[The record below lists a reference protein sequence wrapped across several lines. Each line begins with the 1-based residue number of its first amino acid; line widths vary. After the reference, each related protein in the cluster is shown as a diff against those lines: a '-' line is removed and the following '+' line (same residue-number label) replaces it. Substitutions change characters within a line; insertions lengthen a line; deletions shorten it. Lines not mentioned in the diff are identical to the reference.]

1 MSNFTRREWNQMM
14 LSGVAALAL
23 PNAPTAA
30 AAAKPNSKFMG
41 VQIGAQSYSFRDRS
55 LDDAIKGFV
64 EVGLNSCELWSGHV
78 EPKGLKPDDLRQWR
92 LSVALDE
99 FKAVRK
105 KFDAAGIQLYAFNYS
120 FRENFTDE
128 EIERGFK
135 IAQAMGV
142 KNITASSNVTTAKR
156 VDPFAK
162 KYKIRVGMHN
172 HSRIVPNE
180 FATPDDFA
188 NAMNGMSEYI
198 CINLDIGHFTAAN
211 FDPVAYL
218 SKNAGRIV
226 TLHIK
231 DRKKNQ
237 GDNVVFGEGDTPIKP
252 VLELLRKNKWKIP
265 ANIEYEYK
273 GGDTIAEMKKCLAYC
288 KQALGA

>member
-1 MSNFTRREWNQMM
+1 MSNFTRRDWNK
-14 LSGVAALAL
+14 LLLGSLAAVAL
-23 PNAPTAA
+23 PGKNPL

-64 EVGLNSCELWSGHV
+64 EVGLNSCEMWSGHI
-78 EPKGLKPDDLRQWR
+78 EPKGLKPDDLRKWR
-92 LSVALDE
+92 LGVSLDE

-105 KFDAAGIQLYAFNYS
+105 KFDAAGVNLYAFNYS

-135 IAQAMGV
+135 MAQALGV
-142 KNITASSNVTTAKR
+142 KTITASSNVSTAKR

-172 HSRIVPNE
+172 HSRIVTNE

-188 NAMNGMSEYI
+188 AAMNGMSEYL

-211 FDPVAYL
+211 FDPVDYL
-218 SKNAGRIV
+218 SKHHDRIV

-231 DRKKNQ
+231 DRKKDQ
-237 GDNVVFGEGDTPIKP
+237 GANVVFGEGDTPIKP
-252 VLELLRKNKWKIP
+252 VLELLKKNKWKIP

-273 GGDTIAEMKKCLAYC
+273 GADTIAEMKKCLAYC
-288 KQALGA
+288 KQSLGV

>member
-14 LSGVAALAL
+14 LGSLAALAL
-23 PNAPTAA
+23 PTGTAA
-30 AAAKPNSKFMG
+30 AAAKPNSKFLG

-64 EVGLNSCELWSGHV
+64 AVGLNSCELWSGHV

-211 FDPVAYL
+211 FDPVEYL

-252 VLELLRKNKWKIP
+252 VLELLKKNKWKIP

>member
-1 MSNFTRREWNQMM
+1 M
-14 LSGVAALAL
+14 LGSLAATAL
-23 PNAPTAA
+23 PSANLF

-55 LDDAIKGFV
+55 LDDAIKGYV
-64 EVGLNSCELWSGHV
+64 EVGLNSCEMWSGHV
-78 EPKGLKPDDLRQWR
+78 EPKGLKPDDLRKWR
-92 LSVALDE
+92 LSVSLDE

-105 KFDAAGIQLYAFNYS
+105 KFDVAGINLYAFNYS
-120 FRENFTDE
+120 FRDNFTDE

-142 KNITASSNVTTAKR
+142 KIITASSNVSTAKR
-156 VDPFAK
+156 IDPFAK

-172 HSRIVPNE
+172 HSRIVANE
-180 FATPDDFA
+180 FATPEDFA
-188 NAMNGMSEYI
+188 AAMNGTSEYI

-211 FDPVAYL
+211 FDAVDYL
-218 SKNAGRIV
+218 SKNASRIV

-237 GDNVVFGEGDTPIKP
+237 GENVPFGEGDTPIKA
-252 VLELLRKNKWKIP
+252 VLELLKKNKWKIP

-273 GGDTIAEMKKCLAYC
+273 GADTVAEMKKSLAYC

>member
-1 MSNFTRREWNQMM
+1 MTKLNRREWNKLM
-14 LSGVAALAL
+14 LGSLAATAL
-23 PNAPTAA
+23 PVENIF
-30 AAAKPNSKFMG
+30 AAAKPNSKFAG

-55 LDDAIKGFV
+55 LDEAIKGYV
-64 EVGLNSCELWSGHV
+64 EVGLNSCEMWSGHA
-78 EPKGLKPDDLRQWR
+78 EPKGLNPDDLRKWR
-92 LSVALDE
+92 LSVSLDE
-99 FKAVRK
+99 FKAIRR
-105 KFDAAGIQLYAFNYS
+105 KFDAAGVNLYAYNYS

-135 IAQAMGV
+135 MAQALGV
-142 KNITASSNVTTAKR
+142 KIITASSNVTTAKR

-172 HSRIVPNE
+172 HSRIVANE
-180 FATPDDFA
+180 FATPDDFT

-198 CINLDIGHFTAAN
+198 CANLDIGHFTAAG
-211 FDPVAYL
+211 FDAVDYL
-218 SKNAGRIV
+218 SKHHDRIV

-237 GDNVVFGEGDTPIKP
+237 GENVVFGEGDTPIKP
-252 VLELLRKNKWKIP
+252 VLELLKKNKWKIP

-273 GGDTIAEMKKCLAYC
+273 GADTIAEMKKCVAYC

>member
-1 MSNFTRREWNQMM
+1 MSNFTRRDWNK
-14 LSGVAALAL
+14 LFLGSLAAVAL
-23 PNAPTAA
+23 PGKNPLAA
-30 AAAKPNSKFMG
+30 DKPNSKFMG

-64 EVGLNSCELWSGHV
+64 EVGLNSCEMWSGHV
-78 EPKGLKPDDLRQWR
+78 EPKGLKPDDLRKWR
-92 LSVALDE
+92 LSVSLDE

-105 KFDAAGIQLYAFNYS
+105 KFDAAGVNLYAFNYS

-135 IAQAMGV
+135 MAQALGV
-142 KNITASSNVTTAKR
+142 KIITASSNVSTAKR

-172 HSRIVPNE
+172 HSRIVANE

-188 NAMNGMSEYI
+188 AAMNGMSEYL

-211 FDPVAYL
+211 FDPVDYL
-218 SKNAGRIV
+218 SKHHDRIV

-231 DRKKNQ
+231 DRRKNQ
-237 GDNVVFGEGDTPIKP
+237 GENVVFGEGDTPIKP
-252 VLELLRKNKWKIP
+252 VLELLKKNKWKIP

-273 GGDTIAEMKKCLAYC
+273 GADTIAEMKKCLAYC
-288 KQALGA
+288 KQSLGA

>member
-1 MSNFTRREWNQMM
+1 MSELTRREWNKLM
-14 LSGVAALAL
+14 LGSLAATAL
-23 PNAPTAA
+23 PSANLL

-55 LDDAIKGFV
+55 LDDAIKGYV
-64 EVGLNSCELWSGHV
+64 EVGINSCEMWSGHV
-78 EPKGLKPDDLRQWR
+78 EPKGLKPDDLRKWR
-92 LSVALDE
+92 LSVSLDE

-105 KFDAAGIQLYAFNYS
+105 KFDTAGVNLYAFNYS
-120 FRENFTDE
+120 FRDNFSDE

-135 IAQAMGV
+135 IAQALGV
-142 KNITASSNVTTAKR
+142 KIITASSNVSTAKR

-172 HSRIVPNE
+172 HSNIKPNE

-188 NAMNGMSEYI
+188 AAMNGMSEYI

-211 FDPVAYL
+211 FDPVDYL
-218 SKNAGRIV
+218 SKNASRIV

-231 DRKKNQ
+231 DRKKDQ
-237 GDNVVFGEGDTPIKP
+237 GANVVFGEGDTPIKA
-252 VLELLRKNKWKIP
+252 VLELLKKNKWKIP

-273 GGDTIAEMKKCLAYC
+273 GADTLAEMKKCLAYC